1 MTHGRAFVDHLDAML
16 FEMVDMF
23 LRLVARCLDD
33 LDPSLDDRLPVFG
46 IGGWLDCGQDGEVH
60 TERLVRHLLRA
71 RDLFGKVFRG
81 GLGQRRQEP
90 KSSSICYGCH
100 HFCVSDPLHA
110 TLDDRVL
117 DAEFFRKAG
126 LNGHGFLPKCF

>member
-46 IGGWLDCGQDGEVH
+46 IGGGLIAG
-60 TERLVRHLLRA
+60 RMVRFTPKGLSVISFVRA
-71 RDLFGKVFRG
+71 ISLAR
-81 GLGQRRQEP
+81 
-90 KSSSICYGCH
+90 SSGVGWVSAVRNPSPPAFATGATISAYPTHCMPPWTIGCSMPNS
-100 HFCVSDPLHA
+100 FVK
-110 TLDDRVL
+110 RV
-117 DAEFFRKAG
+117 
-126 LNGHGFLPKCF
+126 